1 MVINA
6 SLSLNLKKNSLFASV
21 SIFGECATLIS
32 PNSRWAN
39 FVSALVEA
47 GICIV
52 DLNSKEA
59 EVFIA
64 VDHHYTNKSIIK
76 EDSKILRSILIAIE
90 PPSVN
95 PEQFLLK
102 NSQIYSR
109 IITIPSLLSFFPS
122 PIEWNPGF
130 VTNEVKSPNEISA
143 TLTSRQYRF
152 GMLSSNKYSFIDSSL
167 YTFRKL
173 IIREFYRNEIKVTVG
188 GANWDRSLFWNCK
201 EYFKAAVLYLHFV
214 NFRKMLKSIKIL
226 LIRSTHY
233 TYVGKV
239 EDGLE
244 FLRECRFVIC
254 TESDLHDFSEKIF
267 NVRLAGSIPL
277 YVGSDIRRFGIPENQ
292 FIAMPQH
299 PKEFVIK
306 AIEIERQLDLG
317 VDFIGLADPN
327 WLLNWKTETSFSD
340 LASIC
345 KKILLDSENS

>member
-1 MVINA
+1 MVINV
-6 SLSLNLKKNSLFASV
+6 SLPLNLKNNNLLASV

-32 PNSRWAN
+32 PSSRWAS
-39 FVSALVEA
+39 FVRTLVEA

-52 DLNSKEA
+52 DMNSKEA
-59 EVFIA
+59 KVFIA
-64 VDHHYTNKSIIK
+64 VDHHCTNKSIIK
-76 EDSKILRSILIAIE
+76 ENSKISRSILIAIE

-95 PEQFLLK
+95 PEQFLLE
-102 NSQIYSR
+102 NSKIYSR
-109 IITIPSLLSFFPS
+109 IVTIPSLLSFFPS
-122 PIEWNPGF
+122 SIEWKPGF
-130 VTNEVKSPNEISA
+130 VPNELKSPNEISA

-167 YTFRKL
+167 YTFRKF

-188 GANWDRSLFWNCK
+188 GADWDKSLFWNCK
-201 EYFKAAVLYLHFV
+201 EYCKAAVLYLRFV
-214 NFRKMLKSIKIL
+214 NFRKVLNSIKIL
-226 LIRSTHY
+226 LIRSIHY
-233 TYVGKV
+233 TYIGRV
-239 EDGLE
+239 EVGLE

-254 TESDLHDFSEKIF
+254 TESDMHDFSEKIF

-292 FIAMPQH
+292 FIVMPKN
-299 PKEFVIK
+299 PKEFVDK

-317 VDFIGLADPN
+317 VDIIGLAETD